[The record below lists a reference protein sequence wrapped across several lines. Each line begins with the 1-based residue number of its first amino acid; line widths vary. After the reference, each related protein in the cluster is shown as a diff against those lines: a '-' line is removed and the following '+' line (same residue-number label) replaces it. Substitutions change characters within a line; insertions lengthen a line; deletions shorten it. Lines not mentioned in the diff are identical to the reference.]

1 MRFKAF
7 IRSICAT
14 YFIIVTLINLST
26 FVLGSIYRPEERF
39 GYDAFLTP
47 LLYGFLG
54 ILPMCVMY
62 SAKEMTRREVFI
74 RKILQFIL
82 LEVLLLGFVFGYA
95 GGSKGNM
102 GQIVSFALSVF
113 VIFVLAHV
121 ISFMLDTQEARQMTR
136 DLMSYQAG
144 QERQQS

>member
-1 MRFKAF
+1 MSFKTF
-7 IRSICAT
+7 IRTACAT

-47 LLYGFLG
+47 LLYAFLG

-62 SAKEMTRREVFI
+62 SAKEMTRREIFI

-82 LEVLLLGFVFGYA
+82 LEALLLGFVFGYA
-95 GGSKGNM
+95 GFSKDNM
-102 GQIVSFALSVF
+102 EQIVSFALSVL

-121 ISFMLDTQEARQMTR
+121 ISFMLDIQQAKRMTQ

-144 QERQQS
+144 QEKS

>member
-7 IRSICAT
+7 IRSTCAT

-39 GYDAFLTP
+39 GYGAFLAP
-47 LLYGFLG
+47 LLYGFWG

-62 SAKEMTRREVFI
+62 SAKEMTRREIFI

-82 LEVLLLGFVFGYA
+82 LEVLLLGFMFGYA
-95 GGSKGNM
+95 GFSNDNIGE
-102 GQIVSFALSVF
+102 IVSFALSVF

>member
-95 GGSKGNM
+95 GGSKDNM

>member
-1 MRFKAF
+1 MSFKAF
-7 IRSICAT
+7 IRSACAA
-14 YFIIVTLINLST
+14 YFIIVTLINLAT

-39 GYDAFLTP
+39 GYGAFLMP
-47 LLYGFLG
+47 LLYAFLG

-82 LEVLLLGFVFGYA
+82 LEVLLLGFMFGYA
-95 GGSKGNM
+95 GFSNDNIGE
-102 GQIVSFALSVF
+102 IVSFALSVF

-121 ISFMLDTQEARQMTR
+121 ISFMLDTQQARQMTR
-136 DLMSYQAG
+136 DLLSYQAG

>member
-7 IRSICAT
+7 IRSTCAT

-39 GYDAFLTP
+39 GYGAFLAP
-47 LLYGFLG
+47 LLYGFWG

-62 SAKEMTRREVFI
+62 SAKEMTRREIFI

-82 LEVLLLGFVFGYA
+82 LEVLLLGLVFGHA
-95 GGSKGNM
+95 GSTKDNM

-144 QERQQS
+144 QEGQQF